1 MEFTNGWIPDQTAY
15 DNLASECP
23 YKLSDLMAS
32 DSESDSEVLLFESE
46 LKVDGKYRKTHYQ
59 KANSCTSHGI
69 GGGIDQAAY
78 VEIANG
84 ADFMFEEAATE
95 VIYGGAVVNVGRSRG
110 DNGAVVS
117 YGLKFCQQG
126 YAIRG
131 EYKADGRTFN
141 LRDYT
146 KENDLYFC
154 NKGVSA
160 EMLKFCD
167 RKIGTLIPIESVE
180 DAVKC
185 LKKKIPIV
193 AGSNQGFSSATDA
206 KGFCSPR
213 GNWAHCTFW
222 NGVIDGPRPGI
233 NYQQSWNGIQPTNT
247 PTVTLPSGRE
257 ITLPQGNFFVDLD
270 IIERMIRQGEAFGI
284 VLESGMRRL
293 VYGRT
298 A

>member
-1 MEFTNGWIPDQTAY
+1 MEFVNGWLPDQKAY
-15 DNLASECP
+15 DELAAECP
-23 YKLSDLMAS
+23 FKLSDLMSS
-32 DSESDSEVLLFESE
+32 DSDDLSEVLLFESE
-46 LKVDGKYRKTHYQ
+46 LQVDGKYRKTHYQ

-69 GGGIDQAAY
+69 GGGIDQAQY
-78 VEIANG
+78 VEISNG
-84 ADFMFEEAATE
+84 ADFVFEEAATE

-117 YGLKFCQQG
+117 YGLRFCQQG

-131 EYKADGRTFN
+131 EYKVDGRTIN
-141 LRDYT
+141 LREYS

-154 NKGVSA
+154 NKGVSS
-160 EMLKFCD
+160 EMLKYCD
-167 RKIGTLIPIESVE
+167 RKIGTLIPIETVE

-193 AGSNQGFSSATDA
+193 AGSSQGFSSTTD
-206 KGFCSPR
+206 KDGFCSAR
-213 GNWAHCTFW
+213 GVWQHCTFW

-233 NYQQSWNGIQPTNT
+233 NYQQSWNGLQPTNT

-270 IIERMIRQGEAFGI
+270 VIRRMLRQGEAFGI

-293 VYGRT
+293 VYGR
-298 A
+298 AA